1 MGCGYRSSLAGSDS
15 DSAIFA
21 PSAARRCRRLAGS
34 TERDDPDDAV
44 MSPMMPRM
52 MTPMTTRKMT
62 TWRGPWILA
71 ILLILSVAPGL
82 APRDVA
88 APATP
93 QPRLKILVV
102 HGPNL
107 NLLGRREPQIY
118 GTTTLE
124 QIDGRLQD
132 LAKEINVELVTVQS
146 NHEGAIVDAFHKHMD
161 DVNGGLINAAGLTFS
176 SVSIHDAIKA
186 MPFPVIEVH
195 ISNLATRDEI
205 HRNSILTPAA
215 RGAVMGLGWRSY
227 TAALRAL
234 VEIVRE
240 SGADKAAKPPKE

>member
-1 MGCGYRSSLAGSDS
+1 MIWRRLSVVAVGLLFLAGPP
-15 DSAIFA
+15 ALPIRA
-21 PSAARRCRRLAGS
+21 QQP
-34 TERDDPDDAV
+34 
-44 MSPMMPRM
+44 
-52 MTPMTTRKMT
+52 
-62 TWRGPWILA
+62 
-71 ILLILSVAPGL
+71 
-82 APRDVA
+82 A
-88 APATP
+88 APP
-93 QPRLKILVV
+93 VRLRILVV

-118 GTTTLE
+118 GTTTLD
-124 QIDGRLQD
+124 QINGHLAA
-132 LAKEINVELVTVQS
+132 LAKDLNVELVTMQS
-146 NHEGAIVDAFHKHMD
+146 NSEGVIVDTFQKHMD
-161 DVNGGLINAAGLTFS
+161 DVQGGLINAAGLTFS
-176 SVSIHDAIKA
+176 SVSIHDVIKA

-240 SGADKAAKPPKE
+240 ERVRLP